1 MFELLTASGLGQF
14 YQIDPGAGV
23 RVRSEGAEDR
33 YRYLDTPAVRERLV
47 DYSDAR
53 VTKVTFR
60 VPAMHCLACVW
71 LLENLFRMKPG
82 IGRSQADFLKREVSI
97 SFATPEATLSVVA
110 GLLAALGYEPDLNL
124 ADLDKPAETPIQ
136 RRLWLQIAVAGF
148 AFGNSMLL
156 SIAGYLGLDAFSGP
170 GLRTLAGWISLA
182 LAVPVAAFSAG
193 DYWKLAWLGLRR
205 RMLTIEVPIA
215 AGIVALFAQST
226 WEIVTGRGEG
236 YFDSLAGLVF
246 FLLCGKLF
254 QQKTYHRLSFD
265 RDYRAFF
272 PLSATR
278 RTAAGEESISIAQLA
293 VGDRLL
299 VRHGELVPA
308 DARLRSGEA
317 LIDYSFV
324 TGESEPIEKE
334 AGDYLYAGGRQAGG
348 TIEIETIEPPSQSYL
363 ARLWDQEAF
372 RKERAGTFDSL
383 TNRYSERFTRLVL
396 GIAVGAAL
404 YWAAMDPSKAVKAFT
419 SVLIVACPC
428 ALALAAPFTLGT
440 AMRALGRREVFVKN
454 GQAIE
459 ALAAADTIVFDKT
472 GTLTRAGGAGVE
484 FEGAPLSAEEA
495 GWVQAVARHSTHP
508 CSVRITEA
516 LAETVAKEARRS
528 EAWRERSFLEVPGC
542 GVEATVEGHE
552 VWLGSGTWLAQRG
565 VRVLPQ
571 ASLGGQRGRRSPE
584 KPGLLARNRSGEAP
598 ERTGEGAC
606 PTQNQ
611 TRAGGF
617 GTAVHL
623 AIDGRHRGCFVLAN
637 ALRPGVERMLERLGH
652 TYRLVLLSGDHPREE
667 ALYRRLFPEGAPL
680 HFEQTPHGKLGLI
693 RTLQHW
699 GRKVAMVGDG
709 LNDAGALRQSEA
721 GLAVVEKISAFSP
734 ASDVIVPGAQV
745 AQLDRIFDFCRRTAR
760 VVRAGFGLSA
770 AYNAV
775 GIGIAAAG
783 LLSPVVCAILMPL
796 SSISV
801 VAFACAAT
809 EWAARRA
816 GLAAPG
822 REAR

>member
-1 MFELLTASGLGQF
+1 VFELLTASGLGQF

-60 VPAMHCLACVW
+60 APAMHCLACVW
-71 LLENLFRMKPG
+71 LLENLFRLKPG

-97 SFATPEATLSVVA
+97 SFATPEVTLSAVA
-110 GLLAALGYEPDLNL
+110 GLLASLGYEPDLNL

-182 LAVPVAAFSAG
+182 LAVPVVAFSAG

-226 WEIVTGRGEG
+226 WEIATGRGEG

-265 RDYRAFF
+265 RDYRSFF
-272 PLSATR
+272 PLSVTR
-278 RTAAGEESISIAQLA
+278 WAAEGWESISIGQLA
-293 VGDRLL
+293 VGDRLR

-308 DARLRSGEA
+308 DARLRSAGG

-324 TGESEPIEKE
+324 TGESEPVEKE
-334 AGDYLYAGGRQAGG
+334 VGDYLYAGGRQTGG

-404 YWAAMDPSKAVKAFT
+404 YWAVVDPSKAVKAFT

-440 AMRALGRREVFVKN
+440 AMRVLGRREVFVKN
-454 GQAIE
+454 GPAIE
-459 ALAAADTIVFDKT
+459 ALAGADTIVFDKT
-472 GTLTRAGGAGVE
+472 GTLTRAGAAGVE
-484 FEGAPLSAEEA
+484 FDGGALSPEEA

-508 CSVRITEA
+508 CAVRITEA
-516 LAETVAKEARRS
+516 LTETVEKGAKRA

-552 VWLGSGTWLAQRG
+552 IWLGSGPWLAQRG
-565 VRVLPQ
+565 VRVLP
-571 ASLGGQRGRRSPE
+571 
-584 KPGLLARNRSGEAP
+584 
-598 ERTGEGAC
+598 RTS
-606 PTQNQ
+606 
-611 TRAGGF
+611 GF
-617 GTAVHL
+617 GTVVHL

-637 ALRPGVERMLERLGH
+637 ALRPGVERMLERLGQTH
-652 TYRLVLLSGDHPREE
+652 RLVLLSGDHPREE

-699 GRKVAMVGDG
+699 GRTVAMVGDG

-822 REAR
+822 KETP